1 MQPYAAPP
9 APAPPP
15 GAQTRKAATALL
27 AIALAI
33 IPLNSLVYYAAL
45 NARRSSDAPYVVGF
59 MLLALLQL
67 VCGLGAL
74 ILGIAYAVQLSRAG
88 QSKNG
93 GVLIAL
99 GGFFGLVGALVG
111 GTLGI
116 GLLALASGGM
126 GGAWGRPLRIRGRV
140 MHPELTEGTD
150 WTLGDAPDV
159 TGLDADTR
167 AALAAL
173 WLHDAQKEH
182 ASVPAFAR
190 VTWMLTAMGAPAEL
204 VDRTLVAAREE
215 VEHTRLCFALAAG
228 YGGRSH
234 TVEPMPD
241 LLLGGGLDVK
251 GDAFVHLAL
260 ESLKDGCL
268 LEDYNADVAAECA
281 LGCRDAVTRAVLEQI
296 AREERSHAELS
307 WSILGWALARG
318 GAPVRERCAR
328 ELSALAAIER
338 PTAVSAEKRALVER
352 ADPEL
357 LRAHGRLPDARWA
370 ALYDARL
377 AATQERLEGM
387 LPGAAPR
394 PLPPAS
400 APAAFIDA

>member
-1 MQPYAAPP
+1 MQSYDAPP
-9 APAPPP
+9 EP
-15 GAQTRKAATALL
+15 GAQTRKVATVML
-27 AIALAI
+27 AISLAI
-33 IPLNSLVYYAAL
+33 IPLNSLVYYAVLSAP
-45 NARRSSDAPYVVGF
+45 RSSNGPYVAGF

-67 VCGLGAL
+67 VSGFAAL
-74 ILGIAYAVQLSRAG
+74 VLGIATAVQRSRAG
-88 QSKNG
+88 QSKNA
-93 GVLIAL
+93 GVVIAL
-99 GGFFGLVGALVG
+99 GGFFGAVGALVG
-111 GTLGI
+111 GTLGF
-116 GLLALASGGM
+116 GLLALGSM

-150 WTLGDAPDV
+150 WTLGDTPDT
-159 TGLDADTR
+159 TGLDDATR

-215 VEHTRLCFALAAG
+215 VEHTRRCFALAAG

-281 LGCRDAVTRAVLEQI
+281 VTCREPVTRAVLTQI

-307 WSILGWALARG
+307 WSILAWALARG

-328 ELSALAAIER
+328 ELSTLGAIER
-338 PTAVSAEKRALVER
+338 PTAVSAEKQALVDR

-370 ALYDARL
+370 ALYVARL
-377 AATQERLEGM
+377 AATRARLAGM
-387 LPGAAPR
+387 LGSPVEARPNASTPR
-394 PLPPAS
+394 RSPPVATVQ
-400 APAAFIDA
+400 A